1 MNFPVKQFRRLDT
14 PFYYNDMQL
23 LRQTARAALSA
34 AAVNPA
40 FVLEYA
46 VKANNDPDILSM
58 LAKMGFGAD
67 CVSAGEIAEAKRS
80 GISPA
85 KISFAGVGKT
95 DREIRFALQTG
106 IGCFNVESIPELE
119 VIAQIAEELGMVAP
133 VALRVNPDIDAHTH
147 HYITTGLAENKFG
160 INMSMLDRAVD
171 EAMALPSVRLIGLH
185 FHIGSQVTITEPFA
199 VLCQR
204 VNELV
209 AALADRGVRLQHVN
223 MGGGLGVD
231 YDDPDAN
238 PIPDFAAYFNTFNDN
253 LRLPEDMK
261 VRFEPGRSIV
271 AQCASLITRVLYVKE
286 GEKKKFVIVDAGMT
300 DLIRPALYGAHHLI
314 QNLTAPADSP
324 VQTYDVVGPVCESSD
339 TFGEDERLP
348 LTHRGDI
355 LAIRT
360 AGAYG
365 RVMASTYNSRPL
377 PPAINNLF

>member
-1 MNFPVKQFRRLDT
+1 MNFPVAQFRRINT

-23 LRQTARAALSA
+23 LRLTARAAMTA
-34 AAVNPA
+34 AAVNPS
-40 FVLEYA
+40 FRLEYA
-46 VKANNDPDILSM
+46 VKANNDPEILGL

-67 CVSAGEIAEAKRS
+67 CVSAGEIADAKKA
-80 GISPA
+80 GIAPA

-95 DREIRFALQTG
+95 DREIRYALQVG

-119 VIAQIAEELGMVAP
+119 VIAGIAADLGVVAP

-160 INMSMLDRAVD
+160 INMPMLGRALD
-171 EAMALPSVRLIGLH
+171 EVAAFTSVRLIGLH

-199 VLCQR
+199 LLCHR
-204 VNELV
+204 VNALV
-209 AALADRGVRLQHVN
+209 ADLGARGIALEHVN

-238 PIPDFAAYFNTFNDN
+238 PIPDFAAYFNTFDRE
-253 LRLPEDMK
+253 LHLPAGMK

-271 AQCASLITRVLYVKE
+271 AQCGSLITRVLYVKE

-314 QNLTAPADSP
+314 QNLTAPADAP
-324 VQTYDVVGPVCESSD
+324 EQTYDVVGPVCESSD
-339 TFGEDERLP
+339 VFAEEERLP
-348 LTHRGDI
+348 LTRRGDI
-355 LAIRT
+355 LAIRS

-365 RVMASTYNSRPL
+365 RSMASTYNSRPL
-377 PPAINNLF
+377 PPNVRF